1 MYFGYQISEI
11 CIAGVRIHGG
21 LASLPVGLAGHEQR
35 AALASGAGFVEAQR
49 EADLRRAG
57 VLQAR
62 DRVPFEGPRQRDVVQ
77 VHSSFLR
84 SGSWA
89 CIRHSPKL
97 QKFRVLRAG
106 GRASVARSH
115 TGHGCSRP
123 PAHAGPACG
132 NASGAAAE

>member
-1 MYFGYQISEI
+1 MYFGYRISEI
-11 CIAGVRIHGG
+11 CITGVRIPGVRSRTAG
-21 LASLPVGLAGHEQR
+21 GLAGHEQR
-35 AALASGAGFVEAQR
+35 EALASWAGFVDAQR
-49 EADLRRAG
+49 AADLRRAG
-57 VLQAR
+57 VLKAR
-62 DRVPFEGPRQRDVVQ
+62 DRVPFEGPRQRHGVQ
-77 VHSSFLR
+77 VHSSFLL

-123 PAHAGPACG
+123 PAHAGPAGG
-132 NASGAAAE
+132 NASGAATE